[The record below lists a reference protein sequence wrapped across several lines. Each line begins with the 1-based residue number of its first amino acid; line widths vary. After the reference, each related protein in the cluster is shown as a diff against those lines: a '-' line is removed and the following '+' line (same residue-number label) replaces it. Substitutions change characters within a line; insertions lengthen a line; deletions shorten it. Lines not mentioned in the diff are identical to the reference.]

1 MLSEKINGKYV
12 VGDSDEIN
20 GQYFVGEQIV
30 GVCKMGVGPRTN
42 L

>member
-30 GVCKMGVGPRTN
+30 GVCKMGVGPWTN